1 MSADKSFAS
10 LDERLLRLARM
21 RGHTPQLDRAVARFT
36 LLGEH
41 AAVWLTIGAV
51 GAAVDAPQ
59 RARWR
64 RATGTV
70 AGMYAL
76 NTAIKFVVRR
86 SRPRLRRLPALIAT
100 PTTLSFPSAHASTAF
115 AGAVAYSRLGLPA
128 PALYALAAKLSY
140 SRLYLGVHYPSDVL
154 AGALLGAAVGAL
166 GTRPAPGEHDTAP
179 GAQQPGEVAH
189 SNGHAP
195 QAFATRAAGGA
206 A

>member
-1 MSADKSFAS
+1 VLSDKSLLT
-10 LDERLLRLARM
+10 LDRRLLRLART
-21 RGHTPQLDRAVARFT
+21 RGHTRELDRAVARFT

-41 AAVWLTIGAV
+41 AAVWLAIGVA
-51 GAAVDAPQ
+51 GATVDAPR
-59 RARWR
+59 RARWG
-64 RATGTV
+64 RATATV

-76 NTAIKFVVRR
+76 NTAIKLVVRR
-86 SRPRLRRLPALIAT
+86 QRPRLRRLPPLIGT
-100 PTTLSFPSAHASTAF
+100 QTTLSFPSAHASTAF

-128 PALYALAAKLSY
+128 LPLYALAAKLSY

-166 GTRPAPGEHDTAP
+166 RSRASGELPSAPS
-179 GAQQPGEVAH
+179 QPPSAAAH

-195 QAFATRAAGGA
+195 RAFAARPAWGA

>member
-1 MSADKSFAS
+1 M
-10 LDERLLRLARM
+10 RLEKRLEAVDVGVLRLART

-41 AAVWLTIGAV
+41 AAVWLAIGVV

-70 AGMYAL
+70 AAMYAL
-76 NTAIKFVVRR
+76 NTAVKLVVRR
-86 SRPRLRRLPALIAT
+86 SRPRLRRLPPLIGT

-128 PALYALAAKLSY
+128 LPLYALAAQLSY

-154 AGALLGAAVGAL
+154 AGALLGSTVGAL
-166 GTRPAPGEHDTAP
+166 GTRPAGRR
-179 GAQQPGEVAH
+179 GAGRAGQQPSEVAH

-195 QAFATRAAGGA
+195 QAFAARAGGGA